1 MKFKFNADKSKLIL
15 TEATQIEIHQL
26 KLWFVRYAKD
36 YRFMTKFKLGV
47 WDGKIDNYTDGY
59 FRFGLWHEI
68 VKVCKQYDFKLKF
81 PDKDDFPFDNKI
93 TYDDID
99 KFAKEYFDGYKQ
111 MDGTDF
117 MPYDH
122 QIDSVYRMLKY
133 KFGAIEVATAGGKSL
148 ILGLFLFYY
157 LKYINPNAN
166 LLLIVPSISLV
177 TQFHDDIID
186 YNIGYHKEQK
196 KPFNLRIQEFMSDK
210 PRKLRAGEEP
220 NVSIGTYQSLEKYPE
235 QWFRQFDLVV
245 CDEAH
250 QSKAPSLEAILSRTF
265 GAANYRL
272 GMSGTYPDEES
283 ADFMTITSLLGPR
296 LLTIGAR
303 KLMEQNIISEVKIK
317 SIIINHN
324 DPTFADNLSVIKR
337 AGDGKRA
344 YLLEKEYVQKSH
356 KRKEFIRKL
365 IGKLN
370 QNSLLLFHTIE
381 YGKDLFEYMSNNITD
396 KDFYYIDGTTP
407 GAKRNVIK
415 KNMEIVTGRPQI
427 LIASFGTLSTG
438 VNIKAICNIIFL
450 DSFKSDKMIRQ
461 SIGRGLRL
469 HALKQKLVVF
479 DIVDMF
485 SKSYKNALYRH
496 YESRRET
503 IYKKQDFP
511 FDELKIV
518 L

>member
-15 TEATQIEIHQL
+15 TEATLIEIHQL

-68 VKVCKQYDFKLKF
+68 VKVCKRYEFKLKF
-81 PDKDDFPFDNKI
+81 PDKTSFPFDENI
-93 TYDDID
+93 TYDNID
-99 KFAKEYFDGYKQ
+99 KFAKEYFEGYKQ

-117 MPYDH
+117 MPYEH

-157 LKYINPNAN
+157 LRYINKDAK

-177 TQFHDDIID
+177 QQFNDDLMD
-186 YNIGYHKEQK
+186 YNFGYHKEQM
-196 KPFNLRIQEFMSDK
+196 KPFDLKIQEYMSDK
-210 PRKLRAGEEP
+210 PRKVREGEEP

-235 QWFRQFDLVV
+235 QWFKQFELVIV
-245 CDEAH
+245 DEAH
-250 QSKAPSLEAILSRTF
+250 QTKIPSLEGILSRTF
-265 GAANYRL
+265 GSAKYRL

-303 KLMEQNIISEVKIK
+303 KLMEQKIISEIKIK
-317 SIIINHN
+317 AMIINHN
-324 DPTFADNLSVIKR
+324 DSTFADNLSVIKR

-356 KRKEFIRKL
+356 KRKEFIKKL
-365 IGKLN
+365 IGKFN

-381 YGKDLFEYMSNNITD
+381 YGTDLFEYMSNNITD

-407 GAKRNVIK
+407 AEKRNVIK
-415 KNMEIVTGRPQI
+415 KNMEITTGKPQI

-438 VNIKAICNIIFL
+438 VNIKAICNIVFL
-450 DSFKSDKMIRQ
+450 DSFKSDKLVRQ

-469 HALKQKLVVF
+469 HNLKQKLVVF
-479 DIVDMF
+479 DIVDVF
-485 SKSYKNALYRH
+485 YKSYKNTLYKH
-496 YESRRET
+496 YEARREM